1 MFFSCLSAFL
11 TEKADYKNAERLT
24 TIAPSR
30 YQFSCQDFYY
40 SFILNYKFY
49 THGTG
54 HYREPHNSTY

>member
-30 YQFSCQDFYY
+30 
-40 SFILNYKFY
+40 
-49 THGTG
+49 
-54 HYREPHNSTY
+54 